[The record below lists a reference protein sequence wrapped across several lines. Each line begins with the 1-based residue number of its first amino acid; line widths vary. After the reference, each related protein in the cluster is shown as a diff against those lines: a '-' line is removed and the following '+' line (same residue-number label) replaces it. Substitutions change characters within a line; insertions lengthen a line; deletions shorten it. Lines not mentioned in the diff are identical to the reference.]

1 MSKDSIKQARKQ
13 IRVAYKAYRTEVKK
27 HKLFKKQAVIKDTLK
42 QMGVAN
48 RSINVIC
55 YESKPQ
61 RIKVRVGV

>member
-1 MSKDSIKQARKQ
+1 MSKQSIKDAKKQ
-13 IRVAYKAYRTEVKK
+13 IGVAYRAYRTEVKK
-27 HKLFKKQAVIKDTLK
+27 YRLFKKQASIKDTLK
-42 QMGVAN
+42 QMGVPN